1 MNFLTTNYSSQSY
14 RDRDGFMVIEKNMA
28 RRYVQMSY
36 AANYEHLMGTGL
48 YEQLVS
54 KNLLIPHEES
64 LNIHGTDFFKVL
76 EPTFIPFISYPFEWT
91 FDQWKEV
98 ALKTLEINSIAIQY
112 GMILKDA
119 SPFNFAFFKGNAIFI
134 DTLSFEIYHPGEP
147 WMAYRQF
154 CESIL
159 GPMSLIGYCHIQWG
173 RMFQTAINGW
183 DLGFISRNLPL
194 RSWFNQ
200 SLLLHIHLHATS
212 QESKKGAGLKP
223 NMNSEKLMAL
233 WAFMKNGIKKLKEN
247 SKENKWANYYQE
259 SILSQQYLEEKQE
272 VLNNWLSNISGQT
285 LIDLG
290 ANTGKFSLLA
300 AEYFNH
306 VIALESDI
314 DCVIQIQKSIK
325 SNGILNVD
333 TVWSDLT
340 QPNAGLGWANE
351 ERSSIISRLE
361 SDCLLALA
369 LIHHL
374 CISKNI
380 RLEMVASL
388 FSRLTS
394 KWAIVE
400 FIPKDD
406 PKIIEMLESRKDVFE
421 DFSESN
427 FLMSF
432 EKYFILRESYA
443 FQNTNRKLYLWEK
456 S

>member
-1 MNFLTTNYSSQSY
+1 MNFPTTNYSSQSY
-14 RDRDGFMVIEKNMA
+14 RDRDGFMVVEKNIA
-28 RRYVQMSY
+28 RRYVQQSY
-36 AANYEHLMGTGL
+36 AANYEHLMESGL

-64 LNIHGTDFFKVL
+64 LNILETNFFKVL
-76 EPTFIPFISYPFEWT
+76 EPTFIPFISYPYEWT

-98 ALKTLEINSIAIQY
+98 ALKTLEINSIAIEY

-119 SPFNFAFFKGNAIFI
+119 SPFNFAFFKGNPIFI

-154 CESIL
+154 CETIL
-159 GPMSLIGYCHIQWG
+159 GPLSLMGYCHIQWG
-173 RMFQTAINGW
+173 SMFQTAINGW
-183 DLGFISRNLPL
+183 DLGFISRSLPL

-200 SLLLHIHLHATS
+200 SLLLHIHFHAKS
-212 QESKKGAGLKP
+212 QESKKRAGLKST
-223 NMNSEKLMAL
+223 MNSEKLMAL
-233 WAFMKNGIKKLKEN
+233 WKLMEHGIEKLKDN
-247 SKENKWANYYQE
+247 TKENKWGNYYQE
-259 SILSQQYLEEKQE
+259 SILSQEYLEEKQ
-272 VLNNWLSNISGQT
+272 VILNNWLSKINGET

-300 AEYFNH
+300 AQYFNH

-314 DCVIQIQKSIK
+314 DCVKQIQKSIK
-325 SNGILNVD
+325 SNGIFNVD

-351 ERSSIISRLE
+351 ERRSIISRLG

-421 DFSESN
+421 DYSELN